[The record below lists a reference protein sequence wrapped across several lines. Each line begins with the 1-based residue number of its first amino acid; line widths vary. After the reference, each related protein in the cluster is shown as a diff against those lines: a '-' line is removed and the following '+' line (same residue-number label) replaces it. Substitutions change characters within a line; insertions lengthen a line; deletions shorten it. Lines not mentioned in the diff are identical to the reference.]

1 MWQFIILFD
10 CKNLDI
16 KSILLIYRHLGLL
29 LLLMEME
36 LAKLWLKKL
45 HGVLAK
51 KDVGVSNG
59 PRKVTMSITKMQMR
73 SDHR

>member
-1 MWQFIILFD
+1 M
-10 CKNLDI
+10 
-16 KSILLIYRHLGLL
+16 L

-59 PRKVTMSITKMQMR
+59 PRKVTMSITRMQMR